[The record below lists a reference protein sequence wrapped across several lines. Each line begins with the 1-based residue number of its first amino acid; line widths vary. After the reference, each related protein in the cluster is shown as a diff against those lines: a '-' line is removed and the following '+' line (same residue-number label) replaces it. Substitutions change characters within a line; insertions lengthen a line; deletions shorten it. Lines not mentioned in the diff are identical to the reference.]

1 MVRLDENLA
10 EIQRAQK
17 ELQQAR
23 KKGPHYRD
31 TLRWLQKLQKERA
44 EALRNLKQAGRI

>member
-23 KKGPHYRD
+23 TKGPHYRD
-31 TLRWLQKLQKERA
+31 TARRLRKLKQERA
-44 EALRNLKQAGRI
+44 EAIRNLKQAGRI